1 MIEEIET
8 MKKLLDEIVEAWE
21 NEDFEA
27 VSGKANIV
35 KTLMESVELSGV
47 AAGLIENP
55 FIEEDDSDGELC
67 EGYEEGEE

>member
-8 MKKLLDEIVEAWE
+8 AKKLLDEIAEAWE
-21 NEDFEA
+21 NEDFES

-47 AAGLIENP
+47 AAGLIVNP
-55 FIEEDDSDGELC
+55 FMGDEGELC
-67 EGYEEGEE
+67 EIDEEYEEDEE